1 MNFTWLLGLV
11 MLTQQVN
18 MPGELLITN
27 NGHPISVANRTNF
40 STIMPELSIINPEK
54 LKTFMDQLD
63 KQVSSV
69 PRNAIIDHNG
79 KIIPEQVGY
88 RLNRDLF
95 TEKVL
100 SYYFNNGSAEMEVP
114 LQVVSPKVD
123 SELLGNIRI
132 EKIGQYVTYFNA
144 NNKKRNHNIY
154 LAAKSINN
162 HVLFPGET
170 FSFNQVVG
178 ERTARKGY
186 VPATVIVKGEY
197 SEDFGGGICQVSSTL
212 FNAIDNAGLKVIHR
226 YSHSK
231 EVSYVP
237 PKRDATVS
245 WNGPDLIFKNEYNQ
259 PILIQAKMLRGKLKV
274 EIYSSDVITYKP
286 KKVPYLS
293 Y

>member
-11 MLTQQVN
+11 MFSQQVN

-27 NGHPISVANRTNF
+27 NGHPISAVNRTNF
-40 STIMPELSIINPEK
+40 STIMPELPIINAEK
-54 LKTFMDQLD
+54 LKTFMDDLD
-63 KQVSSV
+63 QQVSTK
-69 PRNAIIDHNG
+69 PRDAIIDQYG

-88 RLNRDLF
+88 RLNREIL
-95 TEKVL
+95 TEKVI
-100 SYYFNNGSAEMEVP
+100 SYYFNKGPSELEVP
-114 LQVVSPKVD
+114 LQIISPRVD

-132 EKIGQYVTYFNA
+132 EKIGQYLTYFNSQ
-144 NNKKRNHNIY
+144 NKKRNHNIY
-154 LAAKSINN
+154 LAAKAINN
-162 HVLFPGET
+162 FVLFPGET

-212 FNAIDNAGLKVIHR
+212 FNAIDNAGVKVIHR
-226 YSHSK
+226 FSHSK

-259 PILIQAKMLRGKLKV
+259 PILIQAKMLKNKLKV
-274 EIYSSDVITYKP
+274 EVYSSDVITYKP